1 MEKNKTTAEAH
12 FELQV
17 EEVMRELENTK
28 VLLLKH
34 LNIFTQEEANIKPP
48 GGGWSAGQVGQHLI
62 KSFGGVPELLKGRV
76 QATDRDPAAKIGMI
90 KSDFLDFS
98 NKMKS
103 PEFIIPED
111 RTYNIIE
118 LETGLRNIMEAIQAA
133 SRQLDLSATS
143 LEFEFPVY
151 GYLTRLEWIVFVICH
166 GLRHSHQLEK
176 IYDSIRD

>member
-1 MEKNKTTAEAH
+1 MEKNKLTVQAQ

-17 EEVMRELENTK
+17 EEVKRELETLK

-34 LNIFTQEEANIKPP
+34 LNIFTQDEANIKPP
-48 GGGWSAGQVGQHLI
+48 GGGWSAGQVGQHLV
-62 KSFGGVPELLKGRV
+62 KSFGGVPDLLKGRA

-103 PEFIIPED
+103 PDFIIPED
-111 RTYNIIE
+111 RIYNIIE
-118 LETGLRNIMEAIQAA
+118 LETSLRNILEAIQEA
-133 SRQLDLSATS
+133 SRQLDLSATC

-166 GLRHSHQLEK
+166 GLRHSYQLEK
-176 IYDSIRD
+176 IYGSIMD